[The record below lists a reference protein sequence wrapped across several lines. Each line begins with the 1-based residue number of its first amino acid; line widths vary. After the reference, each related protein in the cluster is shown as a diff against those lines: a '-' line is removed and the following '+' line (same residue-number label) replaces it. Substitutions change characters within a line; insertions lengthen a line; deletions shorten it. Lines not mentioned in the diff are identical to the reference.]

1 MFRFSKNQIDELFVN
16 LKVLGKVEPGDKL
29 IVSGR
34 IWILD
39 KFKGF
44 QTTFYRWWNR
54 ESRDT
59 TNDAVQNLLE
69 LAFTTL
75 NNAMVSYNIN
85 QNVDDLYII
94 QTILVELKNASKG
107 LSKLKVTYDG
117 DAALVSKIDVHLGDI
132 QKTTGEAE
140 LFLEANGSI
149 ESEHQ
154 SRDSSGG
161 NS

>member
-44 QTTFYRWWNR
+44 STTFYRWWNK
-54 ESRDT
+54 ESRQT
-59 TNDAVQNLLE
+59 TTEAIQNLLD
-69 LAFTTL
+69 LSFTTL
-75 NNAMVSYNIN
+75 NNAMVSYNMN
-85 QNVDDLYII
+85 NNVNDLYII
-94 QTILVELKNASKG
+94 QTILAELMSASKG
-107 LSKLKVTYDG
+107 LAKLKVTYDG

-132 QKTTGEAE
+132 QKTIGEAQ
-140 LFLEANGSI
+140 LFLETNSSV
-149 ESEHQ
+149 ESK
-154 SRDSSGG
+154 
-161 NS
+161 N